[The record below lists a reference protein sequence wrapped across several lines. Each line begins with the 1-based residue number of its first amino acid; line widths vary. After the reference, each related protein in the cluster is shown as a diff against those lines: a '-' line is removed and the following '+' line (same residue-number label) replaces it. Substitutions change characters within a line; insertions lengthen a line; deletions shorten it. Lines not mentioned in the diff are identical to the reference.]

1 MEGQED
7 DDNFPG
13 KIECLDGCLKMFYR
27 PKGKPEGTWV
37 QLSNFS
43 MSPRYHSINKI
54 PGHGEWTI
62 FACQVQ
68 GGQEFLVP
76 FTMSDLDSSQKAFSV
91 IDNIKKP
98 FGGQLDTDRI
108 GPGATKAKLH
118 RFLIHSIQKYQRSTT
133 KMAAIVTSSTGFIT
147 LELEDQSLEGYSIG
161 PQVVLPT
168 SRADSAVLKLLPKVW
183 IGPKNIENFIHPES
197 IGQSEGKR
205 QEQGEFIKC
214 LQRYHGF
221 NAASPVATLIYVWLM
236 NRKKELTAHG
246 VKLGAL
252 NVVGKVNTGKSSL
265 RAIFEAIFPKLPG
278 GMNKI
283 EKTLSVHK
291 LFSKITEE
299 RWSLIQD
306 PPANLQTASDIQK
319 MNFFCDNFYENKIE
333 ETGAS
338 RNHSR
343 DQPAMGLI
351 LIWPNEDANLD
362 KANVTA
368 TTKSIYLVHERNFE
382 DFTKLDKE
390 LREKSECAPGIFH
403 TLLAKPD
410 MDRLKKTADEIMAVY
425 HKILLEKGYTDEI
438 LNMTKRL
445 LQQYAIL
452 QAGSIQWAE
461 NTNFDISIGE
471 IQKYFTEKC
480 IPYILDVIKGK
491 HCGKSGANEQ
501 SHLSPEE
508 QLIEKLKNLTEKDFL
523 SHIGIYQELGEP
535 HFGFSLDLANM
546 SKGVESLIK
555 SISTSKGLKTALS
568 RESAELWFKRKVVG
582 CLYGK
587 FRRVQM
593 FVCPVSAIP
602 DALRDTIKERLIG
615 IIPNAE
621 ELDMNGN
628 VKAEMDRAFGE
639 LYGTE
644 DPEMRSSKQKLMEI
658 MPKLSEEEAEKA
670 YRFAEKL
677 VRKRKNESSEE
688 SSSDSSDQN
697 DGEEKSTS
705 EVEGSS
711 AIETEKAESV
721 TIPDGD
727 TQAAKDKE
735 TQAATDKETQA
746 ATDEDESVHPMASGS
761 QRDARPRQAKMKKQ
775 DKSAK

>member
-1 MEGQED
+1 
-7 DDNFPG
+7 
-13 KIECLDGCLKMFYR
+13 
-27 PKGKPEGTWV
+27 
-37 QLSNFS
+37 
-43 MSPRYHSINKI
+43 
-54 PGHGEWTI
+54 
-62 FACQVQ
+62 
-68 GGQEFLVP
+68 
-76 FTMSDLDSSQKAFSV
+76 
-91 IDNIKKP
+91 
-98 FGGQLDTDRI
+98 
-108 GPGATKAKLH
+108 
-118 RFLIHSIQKYQRSTT
+118 
-133 KMAAIVTSSTGFIT
+133 
-147 LELEDQSLEGYSIG
+147 
-161 PQVVLPT
+161 
-168 SRADSAVLKLLPKVW
+168 
-183 IGPKNIENFIHPES
+183 
-197 IGQSEGKR
+197 
-205 QEQGEFIKC
+205 
-214 LQRYHGF
+214 
-221 NAASPVATLIYVWLM
+221 
-236 NRKKELTAHG
+236 
-246 VKLGAL
+246 
-252 NVVGKVNTGKSSL
+252 
-265 RAIFEAIFPKLPG
+265 
-278 GMNKI
+278 
-283 EKTLSVHK
+283 
-291 LFSKITEE
+291 
-299 RWSLIQD
+299 
-306 PPANLQTASDIQK
+306 
-319 MNFFCDNFYENKIE
+319 
-333 ETGAS
+333 
-338 RNHSR
+338 
-343 DQPAMGLI
+343 
-351 LIWPNEDANLD
+351 
-362 KANVTA
+362 
-368 TTKSIYLVHERNFE
+368 
-382 DFTKLDKE
+382 
-390 LREKSECAPGIFH
+390 
-403 TLLAKPD
+403 
-410 MDRLKKTADEIMAVY
+410 
-425 HKILLEKGYTDEI
+425 
-438 LNMTKRL
+438 
-445 LQQYAIL
+445 
-452 QAGSIQWAE
+452 
-461 NTNFDISIGE
+461 
-471 IQKYFTEKC
+471 
-480 IPYILDVIKGK
+480 
-491 HCGKSGANEQ
+491 
-501 SHLSPEE
+501 
-508 QLIEKLKNLTEKDFL
+508 
-523 SHIGIYQELGEP
+523 
-535 HFGFSLDLANM
+535 M

-746 ATDEDESVHPMASGS
+746 ATDKDESEHPMTSGS